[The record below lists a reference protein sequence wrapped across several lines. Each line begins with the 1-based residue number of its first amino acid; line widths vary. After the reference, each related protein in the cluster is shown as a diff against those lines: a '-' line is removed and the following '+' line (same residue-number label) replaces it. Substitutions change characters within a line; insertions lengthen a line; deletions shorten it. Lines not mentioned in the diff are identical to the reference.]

1 MNENLVNLLSEQPLI
16 PIIRSGNASVVRNVA
31 NAMIEGG
38 VKLIEINITSP
49 EIYNVINELSENI
62 TVCAGGVIT
71 SLQAEASVN
80 AGAKVLSSP
89 IFQMNLVKF
98 SKDKRIPYI
107 PGTSTANE
115 AYSAWKSRIPLIKI
129 YPISAMGGADYL
141 TNLLR
146 PMPFLNVIAQGD
158 VKLSD
163 VKTYIEAGAMAV
175 GVGRDLYDGYNLAE
189 ITKRVKSTLEDLKV

>member
-16 PIIRSGNASVVRNVA
+16 PIIRSGNATVVRDVA
-31 NAMIEGG
+31 KAMIDGG

-49 EIYNVINELSENI
+49 EIYDVIKKLSEDVTI
-62 TVCAGGVIT
+62 CAGGVIT
-71 SLQAEASVN
+71 SLQAQASVD

-89 IFQMNLVKF
+89 IYQMNLVKF

-129 YPISAMGGADYL
+129 YPIAAMGGANYL

-146 PMPFLNVIAQGD
+146 PMPFLNIIAQGD
-158 VKLSD
+158 VKLSE
-163 VKTYIEAGAMAV
+163 VKAYIEAGAIGV
-175 GVGRDLYDGYNLAE
+175 GVGRDLYDGYNFAE
-189 ITKRVKSTLEDLKV
+189 ITKRVKATLEDLKV

>member
-1 MNENLVNLLSEQPLI
+1 M
-16 PIIRSGNASVVRNVA
+16 
-31 NAMIEGG
+31 
-38 VKLIEINITSP
+38 KITD
-49 EIYNVINELSENI
+49 ENI
-62 TVCAGGVIT
+62 KKYLFGALCVWKEEDWLCFSRFTQRQAQIAIDSGADVI
-71 SLQAEASVN
+71 V
-80 AGAKVLSSP
+80 SP

>member
-62 TVCAGGVIT
+62 MVCAGGVIT